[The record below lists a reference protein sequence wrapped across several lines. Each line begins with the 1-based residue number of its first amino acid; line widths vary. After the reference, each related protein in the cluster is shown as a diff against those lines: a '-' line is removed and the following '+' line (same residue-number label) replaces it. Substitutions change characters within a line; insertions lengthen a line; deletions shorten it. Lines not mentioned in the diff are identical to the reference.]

1 MRKIAIVLGVALCA
15 SIAAAQT
22 ANFGMDPSVAV
33 RAAWSAA
40 APVKSCPRIETYGGS
55 TGSADNGPA
64 LVAAL
69 TASSGDGHCVS
80 FPPGRFTFASAV
92 TFRLPDGRAS
102 ATLSGAGADV
112 TELNWPNG
120 GGLSFEFVGQNNSVH
135 VRDLSLTTGTAG
147 AGRALVLQQSAKLGG
162 NPADSALSDVSGVSI
177 RGADGYAATDY
188 WETGVA
194 IVSVSNVNMTGLVV
208 TGPGGEAYAS
218 HGQGVVL
225 EGSTDDPLVVFNIAG
240 ATFNYLLK
248 GLIYGNEVQGVTVSQ
263 SNFTGDGY
271 GIFVPDGLNGL
282 DQLAVTGSQFN
293 CALAGVYVGS
303 YTSDTLF
310 SSNLFIVPNTGT
322 GILLKQAYLYSAV
335 GNAFNSGSASMTSSH
350 PVGIEIGPTAGGGT
364 ITANLFDNMAMAV
377 VLEKGSTGGNV
388 QSNEYSNDPVTAR
401 DLGSGNRVGGG
412 SP

>member
-1 MRKIAIVLGVALCA
+1 MRKIASVLGIALCA

-22 ANFGMDPSVAV
+22 AKFRMDPGVAV
-33 RAAWSAA
+33 DAVLSGA
-40 APVKSCPRIETYGGS
+40 VKSCPSIETHGGS

-69 TASSGDGHCVS
+69 AASPGDGQCVS

-92 TFRLPDGRAS
+92 TFRLPDGSAS
-102 ATLSGAGADV
+102 VTLSGAGADV

-120 GGLSFEFVGQNNSVH
+120 GGLTFEFVGQDDSVH

-162 NPADSALSDVSGVSI
+162 NPADNALSDVSRVSI
-177 RGADGYAATDY
+177 HGADGYAVTDY

-194 IVSVSNVNMTGLVV
+194 IVGVSNVNMTGLVV

-225 EGSTDDPLVVFNIAG
+225 EGSADDPLVVFNIAG

-248 GLIYGNEVQGVTVSQ
+248 GLVYGNEVEGVTISQ
-263 SNFTGDGY
+263 SNFTGDSY
-271 GIFVPDGLNGL
+271 GIFVPNGLNGL
-282 DQLAVTGSQFN
+282 DQLAVTSSQFN

-322 GILLKQAYLYSAV
+322 GILLERAYLYSAV

-364 ITANLFDNMAMAV
+364 ITGNLFDNMAAAV

-388 QSNEYSNDPVTAR
+388 QSNEYSNDPVKVR
-401 DLGSGNRVGGG
+401 NLGSGNQVGGG

>member
-1 MRKIAIVLGVALCA
+1 MRKIASVLGIALCA

-22 ANFGMDPSVAV
+22 AKFQMDPGV
-33 RAAWSAA
+33 
-40 APVKSCPRIETYGGS
+40 VKSCPSIETRGGS
-55 TGSADNGPA
+55 TGSADNAPA

-69 TASSGDGHCVS
+69 AASSGDGQCVS

-92 TFRLPDGRAS
+92 TFRLPDGSAS
-102 ATLSGAGADV
+102 ITLSGAGADV

-120 GGLSFEFVGQNNSVH
+120 GGLTFEFVGQDNSVH

-162 NPADSALSDVSGVSI
+162 NPADSALSDVSRVSI
-177 RGADGYAATDY
+177 RGADGYAVTDY
-188 WETGVA
+188 WQTGVA
-194 IVSVSNVNMTGLVV
+194 IVGVSNVNMSGLVV

-218 HGQGVVL
+218 LGQGVVL
-225 EGSTDDPLVVFNIAG
+225 EGSADDPLVVFNIAG

-248 GLIYGNEVQGVTVSQ
+248 GLVYGNEVEGVTISQ
-263 SNFTGDGY
+263 SNFTGDSY

-282 DQLAVTGSQFN
+282 DQLAVTSSQFN

-322 GILLKQAYLYSAV
+322 GILLERAYLYSAV

-364 ITANLFDNMAMAV
+364 ITGNLFDNMAAAV

-388 QSNEYSNDPVTAR
+388 QSNEYSNDPVKVR
-401 DLGSGNRVGGG
+401 NLGSGNQVGGG

>member
-1 MRKIAIVLGVALCA
+1 MRKIASVLGVALCA
-15 SIAAAQT
+15 GIAAAQT
-22 ANFGMDPSVAV
+22 TSFGTDPGMAVHAV
-33 RAAWSAA
+33 RSGA
-40 APVKSCPRIETYGGS
+40 APLKSCPSIETYGGS
-55 TGSADNGPA
+55 AGSADNSPA

-69 TASSGDGHCVS
+69 TTPAGDGHCVS

-92 TFRLPDGRAS
+92 TFKLPDGHAS

-120 GGLSFEFVGQNNSVH
+120 GGLSFEFVGQANSVH

-147 AGRALVLQQSAKLGG
+147 AGRALVLEQSAKLIG
-162 NPADSALSDVSGVSI
+162 NPADTALSDVSGVSI
-177 RGADGYAATDY
+177 RGADGYAVTDY
-188 WETGVA
+188 WETGVE
-194 IVSVSNVNMTGLVV
+194 IVGVSNVNMTGLVV

-225 EGSTDDPLVVFNIAG
+225 EGSADAPLVVFNIAG

-248 GLIYGNEVQGVTVSQ
+248 GLIYGNEVEGVTVSQ
-263 SNFTGDGY
+263 TNFTGDAY
-271 GIFVPDGLNGL
+271 GIFVPDRLHGL

-303 YTSDTLF
+303 YTSNTLF
-310 SSNLFIVPNTGT
+310 NSNLFIVPNTGT
-322 GILLKQAYLYSAV
+322 GVLLKQAYLYSAV
-335 GNAFNSGSASMTSSH
+335 GNAFNSGSASMTASH

-364 ITANLFDNMAMAV
+364 ITGNLFDNMAAAV
-377 VLEKGSTGGNV
+377 ILEKGSTGGNV
-388 QSNEYSNDPVTAR
+388 QSNEYSNDPVTVKN
-401 DLGSGNRVGGG
+401 LGSGNQIGGG

>member
-1 MRKIAIVLGVALCA
+1 MRKITSILAIALCA
-15 SIAAAQT
+15 GSAAAQT
-22 ANFGMDPSVAV
+22 AKFRTDPSAAV
-33 RAAWSAA
+33 HDISSGAVS
-40 APVKSCPRIETYGGS
+40 VKSCPSIEAYGGK

-69 TASSGDGHCVS
+69 SAGSGDGHCVS

-102 ATLSGAGADV
+102 ATLNGAGADV
-112 TELNWPNG
+112 TELYWPNG
-120 GGLSFEFVGQNNSVH
+120 GGLTFEFAGQDNSVH
-135 VRDLSLTTGTAG
+135 VRDVSLATGTAG

-177 RGADGYAATDY
+177 RGADGYAVTDY

-194 IVSVSNVNMTGLVV
+194 IAGVSNVNMTGLVV

-225 EGSTDDPLVVFNIAG
+225 EGSTDDPAVVFNVAG

-248 GLIYGNEVQGVTVSQ
+248 GLIYGNEVQGVTISR
-263 SNFTGDGY
+263 SNFTGDSY
-271 GIFVPDGLNGL
+271 GIFVPDGVHGL
-282 DQLAVTGSQFN
+282 DQLAVTSSQFN

-322 GILLKQAYLYSAV
+322 GILLNQAYLYSAV

-350 PVGIEIGPTAGGGT
+350 PVGIEIGATVGGGT
-364 ITANLFDNMAMAV
+364 ITANLFDNMAAAV
-377 VLEKGSTGGNV
+377 VLEKNSTGGNV
-388 QSNEYSNDPVTAR
+388 QSNEYSNDPVTVMN
-401 DLGSGNRVGGG
+401 LGSGNRVGGG

>member
-1 MRKIAIVLGVALCA
+1 MRKIAGVLGIALCL
-15 SIAAAQT
+15 SIGAART
-22 ANFGMDPSVAV
+22 AKSGTEPGMAARAV
-33 RAAWSAA
+33 SSDA
-40 APVKSCPRIETYGGS
+40 APVRSCPSIETYGGS
-55 TGSADNGPA
+55 TGSTDNGPA

-69 TASSGDGHCVS
+69 SASSGDGHCVS

-92 TFRLPDGRAS
+92 TFRLPDGSAS

-112 TELNWPNG
+112 TELDWPNG
-120 GGLSFEFVGQNNSVH
+120 GGLTFEFVGQDNSVH

-162 NPADSALSDVSGVSI
+162 NPADSALSDLSGVSI
-177 RGADGYAATDY
+177 HGADGYAVTDY

-194 IVSVSNVNMTGLVV
+194 IVGVSNVNTTGLVV

-225 EGSTDDPLVVFNIAG
+225 EGSPDDPLVVFNIAG
-240 ATFNYLLK
+240 ATLNYLLK
-248 GLIYGNEVQGVTVSQ
+248 GLIYGNEVEGVTISQ

-271 GIFVPDGLNGL
+271 GIFVPDGLHGL
-282 DQLAVTGSQFN
+282 DQLAVTSSQFN
-293 CALAGVYVGS
+293 CALAGVYIGS

-322 GILLKQAYLYSAV
+322 GILLKHAYLYSAV
-335 GNAFNSGSASMTSSH
+335 GNAFNAGSASMTSSH
-350 PVGIEIGPTAGGGT
+350 PVGIEIGPTAGGGA
-364 ITANLFDNMAMAV
+364 ITGNLFDNMAEAV

-388 QSNEYSNDPVTAR
+388 QSNEYSNDPVTVR
-401 DLGSGNRVGGG
+401 NFGSGNRVGGG

>member
-1 MRKIAIVLGVALCA
+1 MREIAGVLGVALCVG
-15 SIAAAQT
+15 IAAAQT
-22 ANFGMDPSVAV
+22 AKLGPDPGLAV
-33 RAAWSAA
+33 HAAVL
-40 APVKSCPRIETYGGS
+40 VKSCPRIETYGGS

-69 TASSGDGHCVS
+69 TADGHCVS

-112 TELNWPNG
+112 TELNWPSG
-120 GGLSFEFVGQNNSVH
+120 GGLSFEFVGQDNSAH

-147 AGRALVLQQSAKLGG
+147 AGRALVLQQ
-162 NPADSALSDVSGVSI
+162 DSALSDVSGVTI
-177 RGADGYAATDY
+177 RGADGYAVTDY
-188 WETGVA
+188 WETGLA

-208 TGPGGEAYAS
+208 TGPGGAAYAS
-218 HGQGVVL
+218 QGQGVVL
-225 EGSTDDPLVVFNIAG
+225 EGSADAPLVVFNIAG
-240 ATFNYLLK
+240 ATFDYLLK
-248 GLIYGNEVQGVTVSQ
+248 GLVYGNEVEGVTVSQ

-335 GNAFNSGSASMTSSH
+335 GNAFNGGSALMTSSH

-364 ITANLFDNMAMAV
+364 ITGNLFDNMAAAV

-388 QSNEYSNDPVTAR
+388 QSNEYSNDPVTVR
-401 DLGSGNRVGGG
+401 NLGSGNQVGGG